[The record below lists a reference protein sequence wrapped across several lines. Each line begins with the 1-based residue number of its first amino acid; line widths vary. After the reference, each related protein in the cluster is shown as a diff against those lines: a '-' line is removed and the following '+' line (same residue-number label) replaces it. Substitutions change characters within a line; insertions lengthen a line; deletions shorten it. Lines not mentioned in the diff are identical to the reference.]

1 MVEKRR
7 GPSGLTTLEETIM
20 KNETQTQKKPLK
32 TLTLKDLKQVV
43 GGDGDE
49 GGTSKPGGTI
59 RQSAE

>member
-1 MVEKRR
+1 MVEKRC

-43 GGDGDE
+43 GGDGSE

-59 RQSAE
+59 LHSVE